1 MITSVKEKYFLNE
14 KIAKKL
20 FKNEKLGKCLS
31 ARLISD
37 ILDADYNEV
46 YNSIT
51 LSTDEIAFSALTVNS
66 TSDAIYYNDKIYFD
80 IEINGYS
87 GISKERQLESYV
99 YQLYLGQLHT
109 YNDYNKIKKVFQIS
123 IDAYDFLGYG
133 DFIYNVY
140 LMNDKYQQIVSDKLQ
155 IMHINLDY
163 LRNLAYT
170 EIVKENNKLM
180 SDLYFLIC
188 GYDNLD
194 VVLENGDKLMKEIID
209 EAKQISGIEKMNLY
223 LTDEEMMK
231 NDQAYYKEL
240 GREEKE
246 HEMIINFYNNGV
258 SLELISKSSGLTIK
272 EIEKIIK
279 EEQSK

>member
-1 MITSVKEKYFLNE
+1 MITSIKEKYFLNE

-20 FKNEKLGKCLS
+20 FKNKKLGKCLS

-87 GISKERQLESYV
+87 GTSKERQLESYV

-109 YNDYNKIKKVFQIS
+109 YKDYNKIKKVFQIS

-163 LRNLAYT
+163 LRKLDYT

-231 NDQAYYKEL
+231 NDQAYYREL
-240 GREEKE
+240 GREETRRE
-246 HEMIINFYNNGV
+246 LIINMNKKNIDIKT
-258 SLELISKSSGLTIK
+258 ISDISNLSID
-272 EIEKIIK
+272 EIMKIIENNK
-279 EEQSK
+279 

>member
-1 MITSVKEKYFLNE
+1 MSNKYNFN
-14 KIAKKL
+14 I
-20 FKNEKLGKCLS
+20 
-31 ARLISD
+31 
-37 ILDADYNEV
+37 
-46 YNSIT
+46 
-51 LSTDEIAFSALTVNS
+51 
-66 TSDAIYYNDKIYFD
+66 
-80 IEINGYS
+80 
-87 GISKERQLESYV
+87 
-99 YQLYLGQLHT
+99 
-109 YNDYNKIKKVFQIS
+109 
-123 IDAYDFLGYG
+123 
-133 DFIYNVY
+133 
-140 LMNDKYQQIVSDKLQ
+140 
-155 IMHINLDY
+155 DY

-231 NDQAYYKEL
+231 NDQAYYREL

>member
-14 KIAKKL
+14 KIANKL

-163 LRNLAYT
+163 LRKLAYT

-231 NDQAYYKEL
+231 NDQAYYREL